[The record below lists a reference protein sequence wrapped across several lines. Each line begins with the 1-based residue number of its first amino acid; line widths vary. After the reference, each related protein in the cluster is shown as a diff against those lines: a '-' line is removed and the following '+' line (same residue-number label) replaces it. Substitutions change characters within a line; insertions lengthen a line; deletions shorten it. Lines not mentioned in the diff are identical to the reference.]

1 MGWYINIIKAV
12 KVKAEKPE
20 KRSSEKIEATTYA
33 ENIVT
38 ALITEGLSP
47 DKKTNPHKSPTMR
60 KLAIHFPPQT
70 RRKG

>member
-38 ALITEGLSP
+38 ALITEGPRQESKSP
-47 DKKTNPHKSPTMR
+47 QKSDNEKTYNPFSATNPS
-60 KLAIHFPPQT
+60 
-70 RRKG
+70 